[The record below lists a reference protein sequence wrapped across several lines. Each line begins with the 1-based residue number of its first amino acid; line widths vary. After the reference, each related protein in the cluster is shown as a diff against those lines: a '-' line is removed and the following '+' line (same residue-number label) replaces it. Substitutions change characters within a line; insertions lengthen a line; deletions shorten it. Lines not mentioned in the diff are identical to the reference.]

1 MAIDGVKTRHGAKD
15 DFNENRQKEDYS
27 DDLPNASTDLGRPRS
42 LGRGPRRKLQLKILE
57 KGAQRNQSL
66 LHKPFKDVSSLQQ
79 TIEPGSRRVSG
90 FGELDLEL
98 IGPDEQRPPYQL
110 IRRNDDGQHGNDTP
124 ERTPVVPLAYGCR
137 HVRTQAGQLN
147 IFS

>member
-1 MAIDGVKTRHGAKD
+1 MAIDGVKPRHGAKD

-42 LGRGPRRKLQLKILE
+42 LGRGPCELQLKILV
-57 KGAQRNQSL
+57 KRGQRNQSML
-66 LHKPFKDVSSLQQ
+66 LKPFKDVSSLQQ

-110 IRRNDDGQHGNDTP
+110 IRCNDDREHGNDTP
-124 ERTPVVPLAYGCR
+124 KRTPVVP
-137 HVRTQAGQLN
+137 
-147 IFS
+147 